1 VSHRGTILAT
11 LVAASLSAA
20 PGCGM
25 KRAQQECRLEGESV
39 VADIVGSPSA
49 VAAIRLRDG
58 RYAAAWSADGET
70 RFAALDS
77 RGRRAGEPHRA
88 DRGPGRET
96 EGDADGGPN
105 PFWPDGAESS
115 FAAEHLALAAL
126 SGGGAALGVL
136 ERRSESRPGGAFA
149 ILLGPELKAAAHVVW
164 LGPAGPFSS
173 RTAAVEGGF
182 GPLFAWHDAAV
193 DGSSVRLAAVSGDG
207 ALRGSLVL
215 PAAHPAFSP
224 ALAADGDT
232 VLLVWI
238 ESRPG
243 GSSPQFDVRVARVVA
258 GPALGPTATVASAR
272 YLDPAPTI
280 VSTGGGF
287 GVAFRDDRDS
297 DGTPEYYY
305 AELERSGAV
314 RHRPARISRADG
326 SEGPRLARVGAFVFG
341 VQVRSFGGAF
351 LVGMNRFDGEG
362 RKRGGEFQIYADK
375 SDFTRADVAP
385 GDGKVLLVYGE
396 DRKGAGRILAG
407 AVTCRGM

>member
-1 VSHRGTILAT
+1 V
-11 LVAASLSAA
+11 
-20 PGCGM
+20 
-25 KRAQQECRLEGESV
+25 
-39 VADIVGSPSA
+39 
-49 VAAIRLRDG
+49 
-58 RYAAAWSADGET
+58 
-70 RFAALDS
+70 
-77 RGRRAGEPHRA
+77 
-88 DRGPGRET
+88 DRGPGRGA

-105 PFWPDGAESS
+105 AFWPEGAESS
-115 FAAEHLALAAL
+115 FAAEHLALTARK
-126 SGGGAALGVL
+126 GGGVALGVL

-149 ILLGPELKAAAHVVW
+149 ILFGPDRKTVERVVC

-173 RTAAVEGGF
+173 RIAVIDRDGE
-182 GPLFAWHDAAV
+182 PLFAWHDAAV
-193 DGSSVRLAAVSGDG
+193 DGSSVRLAAVSGKG

-215 PAAHPAFSP
+215 PGAQPAFSP
-224 ALAADGDT
+224 SLAVDGDT
-232 VLLVWI
+232 ALLVWI
-238 ESRPG
+238 ESRSG
-243 GSSPQFDVRVARVVA
+243 GSGPLFDVRVAQVVA
-258 GPALGPTATVASAR
+258 GPSLGPISTVASSR

-305 AELERSGAV
+305 SELERSGAV
-314 RHRPARISRADG
+314 RRKPARISRADG

-351 LVGMNRFDGEG
+351 LVGMNRIDAEG

-396 DRKGAGRILAG
+396 DRQGAGRVLAG